1 MVKCSICGKNEN
13 SLLRVKH
20 RKLGTGCSKCNKTK
34 ELVEK
39 AVKETGVDAE
49 IVKVEDFD
57 KILGYGVM
65 VTPALVVDGD
75 VKVAGKVPSVDDIKK
90 WIKK

>member
-1 MVKCSICGKNEN
+1 MLFEIEN
-13 SLLRVKH
+13 VEVNTMKIEI
-20 RKLGTGCSKCNKTK
+20 LGTGCSKCNKTK
-34 ELVEK
+34 EIVEK

-49 IVKVEDFD
+49 IIKVEDLD

-65 VTPALVVDGD
+65 VTPALVVDGE
-75 VKVAGKVPSVDDIKK
+75 VKVAGKVPSVDEIKK

>member
-1 MVKCSICGKNEN
+1 MRIEI
-13 SLLRVKH
+13 
-20 RKLGTGCSKCNKTK
+20 LGAGCSKCNKTK

-75 VKVAGKVPSVDDIKK
+75 VKVAGKVPNMDDIKK

>member
-1 MVKCSICGKNEN
+1 MRIEV
-13 SLLRVKH
+13 
-20 RKLGTGCSKCNKTK
+20 LGTGCAKCKKTL
-34 ELVEK
+34 ELAEK

-49 IVKVEDFD
+49 VVKVDDFD

-65 VTPALVVDGD
+65 ITPALVIDGD
-75 VKVAGKVPSVDDIKK
+75 VKVAGKVPSLDDIKK